1 MALTTVFMFNKV
13 FEGVWKI
20 RKTPMGKSYD
30 DPNPLNHFRDSDH
43 PSEAVVQY
51 RLGVECN
58 VELNSYCLWTI
69 LLVFHQYSEN
79 FQNFNKDVL
88 RKAYPIPL
96 TSRTC
101 IWTLPATPGLR
112 SVIWMPSN

>member
-1 MALTTVFMFNKV
+1 M
-13 FEGVWKI
+13 EI
-20 RKTPMGKSYD
+20 RKTPIGKGYD

-96 TSRTC
+96 TSRTG
-101 IWTLPATPGLR
+101 IWTLSDLVSDQLFGFVPTN
-112 SVIWMPSN
+112 SNFRAWVPYGILG

>member
-1 MALTTVFMFNKV
+1 M
-13 FEGVWKI
+13 EI
-20 RKTPMGKSYD
+20 RKTPIETGYD

-88 RKAYPIPL
+88 RKAYPIPV
-96 TSRTC
+96 TSRTG
-101 IWTLPATPGLR
+101 IWSPHHT
-112 SVIWMPSN
+112 